1 MTYID
6 LLQYILSVQN
16 VEKKEL
22 ARFIGT
28 NPKKLDKILS
38 GEKQLSKK
46 NLKFLSAFTGIPAES
61 IKNGMFSLAAP
72 VEKNENEEGQTTEI
86 DPYIEEYN
94 RSKLF
99 SFLKVRHKVDVVGF
113 KIINV
118 VCLILAVFALI
129 VSTVCFVAFCYG
141 KPGVRIGMFSVSFI
155 LPVLLSL
162 VSLFPINKIRSK
174 ANYSEIKTYKIYSIF
189 IILAI
194 MIFNGT
200 TLYYDINSLP
210 AFLVLT
216 AGSVMT
222 FIDVV
227 LRKPYSKKVFS
238 EYFFTILTMAVMIVG
253 YYLFANVDTTQLIE
267 ENERMQFYGVAAFW
281 TSYALM
287 IIHIALECG
296 TGLIRTTY
304 PAYRHFIKSE
314 QKSILK
320 KNSVLKSAIAVIIAF
335 GIFCGATFAFSIYV
349 RKQTLDELRALLPEN
364 TYKDY
369 DKSDIVF
376 SDKEET
382 IVVDYGNY
390 TIELPAAFKEK
401 EPEKDSTL
409 TTKTYNEKNKEA
421 GVFLREYM
429 NIIPKEGFGLSED
442 RDEKEKEAALKIQE
456 GIKEKYGFYP
466 KSLVEWKELEQKV
479 RENKE
484 FNYFSRDDMAVEM
497 FLASFLSVAEPS
509 GTTVMLGEDNEKEF
523 SIQESKVGEGDKE
536 RTIYIIQGNMVG
548 DYNNG
553 IDIMG
558 FVEDDYSDPN
568 VMYKIINSIKF
579 K

>member
-1 MTYID
+1 MTHID
-6 LLQYILSVQN
+6 LLQYILDVQN

-28 NPKKLDKILS
+28 NPKKLEKILS
-38 GEKQLSKK
+38 GEKTLSKK
-46 NLKFLSAFTGIPAES
+46 SLKYLSAFTGIPAES
-61 IKNGMFSLAAP
+61 INNGMFSLAAP
-72 VEKNENEEGQTTEI
+72 VEKNENEEDQTTEI
-86 DPYIEEYN
+86 DPVAEEYN
-94 RSKLF
+94 RSKLL
-99 SFLKVRHKVDVVGF
+99 SFLKVRHKSDVVGF

-129 VSTVCFVAFCYG
+129 VSTVCFVAFCYA

-174 ANYSEIKTYKIYSIF
+174 ANYAEIKTYKIYSIF

-194 MIFNGT
+194 MIFNGM
-200 TLYYDINSLP
+200 TLYYEISSLP
-210 AFLVLT
+210 AFLVIT

-222 FIDVV
+222 FIDIV
-227 LRKPYSKKVFS
+227 LRKPYSKNIFS
-238 EYFFTILTMAVMIVG
+238 EYFFMILTMAVMIVG

-267 ENERMQFYGVAAFW
+267 ENEIMQFYGVTAFW

-287 IIHIALECG
+287 IIHIALECS

-304 PAYRHFIKSE
+304 PAFRHFIKSE
-314 QKSILK
+314 QKSVLK
-320 KNSVLKSAIAVIIAF
+320 KNAVLKSAIAVVLAF
-335 GIFCGATFAFSIYV
+335 SIFCGATFAFSIYV
-349 RKQTLDELRALLPEN
+349 RKQTLDELHSLLPEN

-390 TIELPAAFKEK
+390 TIELPAEFKEK
-401 EPEKDSTL
+401 ELEKDSTL
-409 TTKTYNEKNKEA
+409 TTKTYYNKSKEA
-421 GVFLREYM
+421 GVFLREYI
-429 NIIPKEGFGLSED
+429 NIIPEEGFGLSED
-442 RDEKEKEAALKIQE
+442 RDEKEKEAARKIQE

-466 KSLVEWKELEQKV
+466 KSLVEWKKIGQKV
-479 RENKE
+479 QENKE
-484 FNYFSRDDMAVEM
+484 FNYFSREDMAVEM
-497 FLASFLSVAEPS
+497 FLASFFSVAERS
-509 GTTVMLGEDNEKEF
+509 ETTIMLGKDNEKEF
-523 SIQESKVGEGDKE
+523 SIQESKAGEGDKE
-536 RTIYIIQGNMVG
+536 RTIYIIQGNIIG
-548 DYNNG
+548 DYDNG
-553 IDIMG
+553 LDIMG
-558 FVEDDYSDPN
+558 FVEDDYSDPD